1 MDNIIDIH
9 ALNQINFERSCAF
22 KHIAELKGMQNTKE
36 VQELRESLFL
46 YAHYMDEHIEWHNK
60 LRFIK

>member
-1 MDNIIDIH
+1 MNEIDEY
-9 ALNQINFERSCAF
+9 ALEQINFERSCAY
-22 KHIAELKGMQNTKE
+22 KHIGELKDKPNTKE

>member
-1 MDNIIDIH
+1 MNDIDEY
-9 ALNQINFERSCAF
+9 ALNQINFERSCAY
-22 KHIAELKGMQNTKE
+22 KHIGELKDKPNTKE

-46 YAHYMDEHIEWHNK
+46 YAHYMDEHIEWHRT

>member
-1 MDNIIDIH
+1 MNEIDYY
-9 ALNQINFERSCAF
+9 ALNQINFERSCAY
-22 KHIAELKGMQNTKE
+22 KHISELRGKENAKE

-46 YAHYMDEHIEWHNK
+46 YAHYMDEAIEWHTK